1 MLNIGHL
8 NKECVPDEWLMAGR
22 DFEAVAASATREQ
35 ERGMNREGTADWPAH
50 EMLAAQDLLRRHQR
64 ALSFNDYR
72 ERRRRETMW
81 LAALWLFIGIVA
93 AYDTYLSIKYQE
105 TLRFQELNPLGQW
118 LLHFDGGSVAIFM
131 GCKFLGTLIALGTI
145 LLLFH
150 YKRRMGLTVATALA
164 SVQLALMMY
173 LTFG

>member
-1 MLNIGHL
+1 
-8 NKECVPDEWLMAGR
+8 
-22 DFEAVAASATREQ
+22 
-35 ERGMNREGTADWPAH
+35 MNREGTVEWAAH

-64 ALSFNDYR
+64 VQSYNEWR
-72 ERRRRETMW
+72 ERRRRETWTMGT
-81 LAALWLFIGIVA
+81 LWLFIGFVA

-118 LLHFDGGSVAIFM
+118 LLHFDGGNVAIFM
-131 GCKFLGTLIALGTI
+131 GCKFLGTLLVLGTI

-150 YKRRMGLTVATALA
+150 YKRRIGLTVATALA
-164 SVQLALMMY
+164 SVQFALAMY